1 MSSFYTLFFFPEEE
15 PIGQGFYPLKT
26 VQSIHLLY
34 GGRTVKTAIACGP
47 PNNPA
52 QYWWKRLLDIYQVP
66 LGTNSNI
73 FRPVP
78 STRSLFFNQNPD
90 LRFC

>member
-1 MSSFYTLFFFPEEE
+1 MSSFYTPFFFSEEE
-15 PIGQGFYPLKT
+15 PIGQGFSPLKT

-52 QYWWKRLLDIYQVP
+52 
-66 LGTNSNI
+66 
-73 FRPVP
+73 
-78 STRSLFFNQNPD
+78 
-90 LRFC
+90 